1 MSAAP
6 AIGAPA
12 AVAADGHARQPARI
26 GPNAVIQT
34 AAALRA
40 LGGEACAAEV
50 FGAAGVAHWLAAP
63 PDGMAGEAG
72 VARLHREMA
81 RRAPEAAA
89 DAGRRV
95 AAYLLA
101 NRIPAPARRLMARLP
116 RPLAARA
123 LLLAIRANAWTFA
136 GSGRVRVSGWRRPVV
151 EIAGNPL
158 AVGGCRWHAAVFE
171 GLFAA
176 LVSPRAQVRE
186 TACCAAGAPAC
197 RFEIVLDGSG

>member
-1 MSAAP
+1 MSAAS

-12 AVAADGHARQPARI
+12 VEAAGGHAPQPDRI
-26 GPNAVIQT
+26 GPNAVVQT

-40 LGGEACAAEV
+40 LGGETCAAGV
-50 FGAAGVAHWLAAP
+50 FRAAGVAHWLAAP
-63 PDGMAGEAG
+63 PESMAEEAG

-81 RRAPEAAA
+81 RLAPEAAA

-101 NRIPAPARRLMARLP
+101 NRIPPPAQRLMARLP

-123 LLLAIRANAWTFA
+123 LLTAIRANAWTFA
-136 GSGRVRVSGWRRPVV
+136 GSGRVRVSGWARPVV
-151 EIAGNPL
+151 EIEANPL

-176 LVSPRAQVRE
+176 LVSPRACARE

-197 RFEIVLDGSG
+197 RFEIALDGSG